1 VTVAAGGV
9 PETVAACLQAL
20 REGRVGARELLERSR
35 ARIAALDARVGA
47 FLGPTDE
54 LAERAAE
61 AADER
66 LREDPASVPPLCG
79 VPVALKDVLC
89 LEGAE
94 TTAASRI
101 LRGFRPP
108 YTATAVRRLLDA
120 GAVVVGRTNCD
131 EFAMGSSNE
140 NSAFGPVRNPW
151 DPGRVPGGS
160 SGGSAAAVA
169 ARMVPLSLGTDTGG
183 SIRQPAALCGVVGFK
198 PTYGRVSRYG
208 LIAFASSLDQIGP
221 LARTVEDTALAY
233 SVIAGH
239 DPADGTS
246 SPTAVEDPF
255 LQLREGVE
263 GLRLGVPREYF
274 GDGLDPGVRTAVE
287 AALEVLR
294 SLGATLEEVSLP
306 TTDAAL
312 STYYIIAPAEASS
325 NLARYDGVRFG
336 LREDRGSLLQTY
348 LRTRDAGFGPEVKR
362 RVMLG
367 TYALS
372 SGYYDAYYR
381 RAQKVRTL
389 IAEDFTRVFQSVDAL
404 VSPTS
409 PVTAF
414 ALGAHSDP
422 LSMYLLDVL
431 TVPVNLAGLPGV
443 SLPCGLVDG
452 LPAGLQVI
460 APRFMDSR
468 ALRIAHA
475 YEQAT
480 PWHRLCPAMVEE
492 QEMAE
497 RAATGTATVSA
508 PTSGETPGA

>member
-1 VTVAAGGV
+1 MSETPGTVA
-9 PETVAACLQAL
+9 ECAAAL
-20 REGRVGARELLERSR
+20 RAGRVGARELLERTR
-35 ARIAALDARVGA
+35 ARIAALDPRVGA
-47 FLGPTDE
+47 FLGRTDE
-54 LAERAAE
+54 IADRAAA

-66 LREDPASVPPLCG
+66 LRSHPASVPPLCG

-94 TTAASRI
+94 TTAGSRI

-108 YTATAVRRLLDA
+108 YTATAVQRLLDA

-140 NSAFGPVRNPW
+140 NSAYGPVRNPW
-151 DPGRVPGGS
+151 DPERVPGGS

-169 ARMVPLSLGTDTGG
+169 AHMVPLSLGTDTGG

-221 LARTVEDTALAY
+221 FARTVEDAALAY
-233 SVIAGH
+233 AVIAGH

-255 LQLREGVE
+255 AQLREGVE

-274 GDGLDPGVRTAVE
+274 GAGLDPGVRSAVE
-287 AALEVLR
+287 AALEVLA

-306 TTDAAL
+306 STEAAL
-312 STYYIIAPAEASS
+312 STYYIIAPAECSS

-336 LREDRGSLLQTY
+336 LREGHGSLLQTY

-362 RVMLG
+362 RIMLG

-389 IAEDFTRVFQSVDAL
+389 IAEDFRRVFERVDAL
-404 VSPTS
+404 LSPTS

-414 ALGAHSDP
+414 PLGARSDP
-422 LSMYLLDVL
+422 ISMYLLDVL

-443 SLPCGLVDG
+443 SVPCGVVDG

-475 YEQAT
+475 YERAT
-480 PWHRLCPAMVEE
+480 AWHGLRAPMVEE
-492 QEMAE
+492 LETAAAAPGGPALPAGDAGGAS
-497 RAATGTATVSA
+497 RA
-508 PTSGETPGA
+508 